1 MASVYAQ
8 YGELLYDFVDATC
21 KAFGD
26 NLVGIYLHGSAAMGC
41 FNPTSSDID
50 LIVVIKD
57 ALDFDKRRAYID
69 DMVRLNAR
77 APKKGLEVSVV
88 RREVCDPFVYPTP
101 FEFHFSPMYLDA
113 CVNAPDEYARSVGHS
128 DPDLAAHFTVIRER
142 GRVLLGEGIPAVFGE
157 VDGKYYMDSIWT
169 DVSGSESDILSE
181 PVYIV
186 LNLARVLAYTLEGL
200 VLSKAEGG
208 KWALDNLP
216 REFMPVVEGALCE
229 YGGKNRMDADAAALT
244 EYARYMLGAIRD
256 AAGMD

>member
-41 FNPTSSDID
+41 FNPASSDID

-88 RREVCDPFVYPTP
+88 RREVCDPLVYPTP

-142 GRVLLGEGIPAVFGE
+142 GRVLLGEGIPAVFGK

-186 LNLARVLAYTLEGL
+186 LNLARVLAYTREGL

>member
-41 FNPTSSDID
+41 FNTASSDID

-128 DPDLAAHFTVIRER
+128 DPDLSAHFTVIRER

-157 VDGKYYMDSIWT
+157 VEGKYYMDSIWA
-169 DVSGSESDILSE
+169 DVSGAESDILSE

-186 LNLARVLAYTLEGL
+186 LNLARVLAYTREGL